1 MADVAGWWMIPGVG
15 VLYDY
20 FATASDDHAAATID
34 LKGGPGGAE
43 PLSPELQAAIRA
55 GDHEAM
61 HRLMRPRVRFS
72 EHGLHV
78 LSVKGIDPV
87 VQMGTLEELLTGVS
101 TDVIFARPRSGLDVA
116 VRDEG
121 ERLVLSLTDELQQA
135 LVEQAPGRLDAVAV
149 PWSQTE
155 EFWGHGDPEV
165 LAEFL
170 RELSQLAHQARDRDH
185 RLYCWVCV

>member
-1 MADVAGWWMIPGVG
+1 MIPRVG

-20 FATASDDHAAATID
+20 FAAASDEHAAATVD
-34 LKGGPGGAE
+34 LAGGPGGAE
-43 PLSPELQAAIRA
+43 PFSPELQAAIRA
-55 GDHEAM
+55 GDREAM
-61 HRLMRPRVRFS
+61 ERLMRARVRVS
-72 EHGLHV
+72 EHGLQV

-87 VQMGTLEELLTGVS
+87 VQMGTLENLLTGVS
-101 TDVIFARPRSGLDVA
+101 TEVIFARPRSGQAVA

-121 ERLVLSLTDELQQA
+121 ERLVLSLTDELQQVLA
-135 LVEQAPGRLDAVAV
+135 EQAPEQLDAVAG

-165 LAEFL
+165 LTDFL
-170 RELSQLAHQARDRDH
+170 RELSQLAHHARDRGH

>member
-1 MADVAGWWMIPGVG
+1 VAGWCIIPGVG
-15 VLYDY
+15 VRYDY
-20 FATASDDHAAATID
+20 FAAGSDAHAAATID
-34 LKGGPGGAE
+34 LKGGPGGAA
-43 PLSPELQAAIRA
+43 PVSPELQAAIRA
-55 GDHEAM
+55 GDREAM

-101 TDVIFARPRSGLDVA
+101 ADVIFDRPRCGLDVA
-116 VRDEG
+116 VGDEG

-135 LVEQAPGRLDAVAV
+135 MLDQAPEQLDAVAV

-155 EFWGHGDPEV
+155 EFWGRGDPAA
-165 LAEFL
+165 LAGFL
-170 RELSQLAHQARDRDH
+170 RELSQLARHAHDGDS